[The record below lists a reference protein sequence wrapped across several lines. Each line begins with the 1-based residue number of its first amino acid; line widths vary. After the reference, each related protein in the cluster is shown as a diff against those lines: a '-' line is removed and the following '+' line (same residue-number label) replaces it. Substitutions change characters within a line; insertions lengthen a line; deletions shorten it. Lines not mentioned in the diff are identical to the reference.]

1 MIIFPIQSPHSCFV
15 LFRFLFS
22 LQYKSCNQCYKFET
36 KTDMEEASRDDL
48 ELATSQGTIVS
59 IDVDGEM
66 YGGTVSYET
75 DAPTEMQ
82 DADADVAYS
91 SMGFAGVVIVIV
103 GVLFSGLLA
112 KKHRRKRRVITRE
125 DDQPTFDNELLS

>member
-1 MIIFPIQSPHSCFV
+1 
-15 LFRFLFS
+15 
-22 LQYKSCNQCYKFET
+22 
-36 KTDMEEASRDDL
+36 MEEASRDDL

-75 DAPTEMQ
+75 DETEMQ

-112 KKHRRKRRVITRE
+112 KKHHRKRRVITRE

>member
-1 MIIFPIQSPHSCFV
+1 
-15 LFRFLFS
+15 
-22 LQYKSCNQCYKFET
+22 
-36 KTDMEEASRDDL
+36 MEEASRDDL

-59 IDVDGEM
+59 IDLDGEM

-82 DADADVAYS
+82 DASADVAYS